1 MPGANRAPQAPQI
14 AIGPASAT
22 TEDDLW
28 IDVVEDAIDPDGDTL
43 QWSLAWLRDGFL
55 TLHEGPSVPA
65 EATRRDEVWELRV
78 VVSDGYLDAPEATA
92 LLVIANS
99 PPVPTVRI
107 EPPDP
112 DTSSDLVA
120 TAEVTDADGDTVG
133 LVYRW
138 WRDGEAT
145 DWTERTLPA
154 GATAAGEH
162 WTVGVQALDD
172 RGTGA
177 EVVEGV
183 TIANAAPRV
192 REVGIEPDEAL
203 VTDSLTAWA
212 EVEDLDEDPLEL
224 VYAWEF
230 DGTVVHRSDLPG
242 LPLPTPPRDTS
253 VVVSVTADDGTATSN
268 TMRSAAVVI
277 GNSPPSFT
285 GARLSPAAP
294 APVDTVLCIPEGWQD
309 DDGDP
314 EEADIDWELDGSW
327 VASGAS
333 LVLVDHGVSGGE
345 TLLCR
350 AIPED
355 AYTHGAPV
363 EATAQVLP

>member
-1 MPGANRAPQAPQI
+1 MPGANRAPLAPVVE
-14 AIGPASAT
+14 IGPSPAT

-28 IDVVEDAIDPDGDTL
+28 INIVENASDPDGDAL
-43 QWSLAWLRDGFL
+43 QWSTAWLRDGFL
-55 TLHEGPSVPA
+55 TLHEGESVPA

-78 VVSDGYLDAPEATA
+78 VVSDGYLESPEATA
-92 LLVIANS
+92 LLVIDNS

-112 DTSSDLVA
+112 DTSSELVA
-120 TAEVTDADGDTVG
+120 SAAVTDADGDTVG

-138 WRDGEAT
+138 WRDGEET
-145 DWTERTLPA
+145 GWTERSLPA
-154 GATAAGEH
+154 AATTAGEH

-172 RGTGA
+172 RGAGV

-183 TIANAAPRV
+183 TINNAAPRV
-192 REVGIEPDEAL
+192 RGVGIEPDEAV
-203 VTDSLTAWA
+203 VTDSLSAWA

-224 VYAWEF
+224 VYTWEF
-230 DGTVVHRSDLPG
+230 DGVEVHSSDRPELPVA
-242 LPLPTPPRDTS
+242 TPPRDTE
-253 VVVSVTADDGTATSN
+253 VVVSVRADDGIALSN
-268 TMRSAAVVI
+268 TMRSAPLLI

-294 APVDTVLCIPEGWQD
+294 TPADTVQCTPEGWQD
-309 DDGDP
+309 DDDDP

-327 VASGAS
+327 VASGPS
-333 LVLVDHGVSGGE
+333 LVLADHGVIGGE

-355 AYTHGAPV
+355 GHTHGAPV
-363 EATAQVLP
+363 EATALVLP